1 MFISTVPI
9 VNINTPLHTLHLRSI
24 FTITRLGTTRLV
36 PLMDIMIHKSIN
48 YMFYFYHFLFL
59 AVLHSAHYIRF
70 SHAASWHET
79 IVHSCEFGCV
89 GPGLN
94 SCERRCNG
102 LATLLTDPITVLRWY
117 FTCVSVRLC
126 IPVCMNMN
134 NFEKVRF
141 SLTFFKLYLTLW
153 THSLTNTFTNLF
165 WTLDALMQADIFNAD
180 YLFICGLT

>member
-1 MFISTVPI
+1 
-9 VNINTPLHTLHLRSI
+9 
-24 FTITRLGTTRLV
+24 
-36 PLMDIMIHKSIN
+36 MIHKSIN